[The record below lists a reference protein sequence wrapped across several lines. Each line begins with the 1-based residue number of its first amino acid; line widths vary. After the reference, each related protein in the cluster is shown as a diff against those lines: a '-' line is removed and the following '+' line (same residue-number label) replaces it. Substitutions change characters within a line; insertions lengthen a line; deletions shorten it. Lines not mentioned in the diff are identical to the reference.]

1 MARKAEP
8 MSLKVLSGKRQGV
21 SKEKLEARKSEENKL
36 KLPKDK
42 LKPPK
47 WLGELAKK
55 EFRYIVNQTDSID
68 LLNNLDVHV
77 LAIYCD
83 TYEKYIECS
92 RIIQEDGLITEKGY
106 TKKSERTLK
115 YGEKGRPAEVES
127 SFEYSVGQ
135 HPLLIRQK
143 DLFNTLKS
151 LQSDLGLTPSSRAKI
166 AMDKA
171 YENLPTDPIAERFG
185 GL

>member
-1 MARKAEP
+1 MILARKTEP

-21 SKEKLEARKSEENKL
+21 SKQKLEARKQVESEL

-47 WLGELAKK
+47 WLGDLAKK
-55 EFRYIVNQTDSID
+55 EFRFIVAQADSID
-68 LLNNLDVHV
+68 LLNNLDLHV

-83 TYEKYIECS
+83 TYEKYVDCS
-92 RIIQEDGLITEKGY
+92 QIIQRDGLMTDQGYNKETERELRRHGKLVEA
-106 TKKSERTLK
+106 ERTK
-115 YGEKGRPAEVES
+115 DYGL
-127 SFEYSVGQ
+127 GQ

-151 LQSDLGLTPSSRAKI
+151 LQSELGLTPVARAKI

-171 YENLPTDPIAERFG
+171 YSEAPVDPVKERFAN
-185 GL
+185 L